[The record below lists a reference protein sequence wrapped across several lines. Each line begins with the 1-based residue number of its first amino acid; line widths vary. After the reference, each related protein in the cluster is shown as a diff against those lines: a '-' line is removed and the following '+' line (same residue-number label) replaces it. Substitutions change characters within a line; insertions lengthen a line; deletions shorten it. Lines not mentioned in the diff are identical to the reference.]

1 VERTGYTTDPGPG
14 GNLNLIWTFTAD
26 EYLNPIV
33 EADGKVIAYGSNGGL
48 FAIDALTGEQMWA
61 IDLSAGA
68 AGDPTRSSQPAVDD
82 GKVFVTTQE
91 GELVAVDLATG
102 ELVWSQRIVN
112 ELPANPMYPV
122 AFEGVVY
129 VVANGDQF
137 LGLDTETGEQ
147 VWEAQVPGTVSW
159 KSSTIAEGRI
169 FVADDG
175 GRLHAFDLATGE
187 LIWSTENIAASR
199 LPAYRNGVL
208 FVPGSDE
215 RTTAVSAEDGSIVWQ
230 TEPPADWFDSLS
242 LIVTDDAVIA
252 MAEISPARALD
263 PETGE
268 VLWTV
273 DFGEAYGIDPHAG
286 GDTLYVQ
293 QMDSTFAA
301 YSLEDG
307 SLIAATTPNLAV
319 GSTAA
324 ISGNMIFLSGLG
336 GTIRAFGPV
345 ATTTQENVATQPVER
360 TPVPEESDAT
370 PEGSQIAE

>member
-1 VERTGYTTDPGPG
+1 M
-14 GNLNLIWTFTAD
+14 NLIWTFTAD

-48 FAIDALTGEQMWA
+48 FAIDALTGEQVWA
-61 IDLSAGA
+61 VDLSAGTD
-68 AGDPTRSSQPAVDD
+68 GDPTRSSLPAIDD
-82 GKVFVTTQE
+82 GTVFVSTQE

-102 ELVWSQRIVN
+102 QIVWSQRVVD
-112 ELPANPMYPV
+112 ELPAGPLNPT

-137 LGLDTETGEQ
+137 LGFDTETGDQ
-147 VWEAQVPGTVSW
+147 VWETQIPGTVGW

-169 FVADDG
+169 FITDDSG
-175 GRLHAFDLATGE
+175 VLHAFDLASGD
-187 LIWSTENIAASR
+187 LVWSTENIAASR
-199 LPAYRNGVL
+199 VPAYHDGML

-215 RTTAVSAEDGSIVWQ
+215 RTTAVSVEDGSIVWQ
-230 TEPPADWFDSLS
+230 TEPPVDWFDSLS

-252 MAEISPARALD
+252 MAEISPTRALD
-263 PETGE
+263 PATGE
-268 VLWTV
+268 VLWTA
-273 DFGEAYGIDPHAG
+273 DFGEAYSIDPHAG

-293 QMDSTFAA
+293 KMDSTFAA
-301 YSLEDG
+301 YSLEDA
-307 SLIAATTPNLAV
+307 SFIAATTPNMAV

-345 ATTTQENVATQPVER
+345 AVTTQEIVAEQPVER
-360 TPVPEESDAT
+360 MPVPEDSIAT
-370 PEGSQIAE
+370 PSGSPVTHVPHAG